1 MLKSLIY
8 YQELIKQGTQNDMKL
23 VNVNIDLMQV
33 FVTINKGGAMINADV
48 KNWLTDKYM
57 IKDLFETH
65 VIVNMNVINHVML
78 ENI

>member
-48 KNWLTDKYM
+48 ENWLTDKYM